1 MANGEQFENP
11 ANHKVDNLK
20 EETGKNLLAD
30 AQIAQPPKAVDKVAN
45 APDAPAAPTEK
56 LDNMANAND
65 KAGDK
70 VGNQLEKSV
79 TANLADS
86 AQAKIA
92 SLNSSPEGQKLLTQE
107 HSGGKNILEQW
118 KEAFPQAYE
127 KAGLDN
133 FSKK

>member
-30 AQIAQPPKAVDKVAN
+30 AQIAQPPKASDKALN
-45 APDAPAAPTEK
+45 APDAPVAPTEK
-56 LDNMANAND
+56 LDQVAGND
-65 KAGDK
+65 KSGDK
-70 VGNQLEKSV
+70 TGSRLEQSV

-86 AQAKIA
+86 AKAKID

-107 HSGGKNILEQW
+107 HAGGKNVMEQW
-118 KEAFPQAYE
+118 KEFFPQAYD